1 MSQVKKYYQTA
12 HSAQTCSLFP
22 CRWFSMAFRH
32 FDSMAASPRLAVAVL
47 TFRGS
52 FSFQILLARFLL
64 RWEEQSKMRPSAS
77 RIITRQTTSTTTATN
92 LVYALA
98 IYYIRFL
105 SLPSIE
111 NALFFNVFSLSL
123 SALGCYYVSLWNK
136 SKWRRE
142 PTEKVTRAE
151 ERNKKMMGWWTD
163 GKEKGVVA
171 QHRRRNDE
179 QITRWKRNEQ
189 IPGVDIDYWPNDYTN
204 ERYFTVPSTYTSVDF
219 DVIHLLSFLYNKT
232 FSPRWFLLAGI
243 LSRAEFHPLTF
254 LTRTIENARRRCC
267 LFILFW

>member
-151 ERNKKMMGWWTD
+151 ERNK
-163 GKEKGVVA
+163 
-171 QHRRRNDE
+171 
-179 QITRWKRNEQ
+179 
-189 IPGVDIDYWPNDYTN
+189 
-204 ERYFTVPSTYTSVDF
+204 
-219 DVIHLLSFLYNKT
+219 
-232 FSPRWFLLAGI
+232 
-243 LSRAEFHPLTF
+243 
-254 LTRTIENARRRCC
+254 
-267 LFILFW
+267 